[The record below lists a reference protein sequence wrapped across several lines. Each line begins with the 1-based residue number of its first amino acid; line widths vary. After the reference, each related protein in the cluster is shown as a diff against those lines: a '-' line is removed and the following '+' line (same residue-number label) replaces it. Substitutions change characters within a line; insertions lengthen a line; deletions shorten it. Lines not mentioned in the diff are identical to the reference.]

1 MDFRKL
7 MMAKWISAT
16 LGLVMAGGVI
26 MPAAAAPS
34 ETDYQKVAQK
44 AYHNYILPSFE
55 GLQGQAGRMEVRI
68 KDFCASPSKETHDAV
83 RAGFGRLVYQWGAVE
98 FLRFGPM
105 EAENRF
111 HRLLFWPDR
120 KGTAL
125 KKVRRAIN
133 GQDAK
138 RLESGALAKGS
149 VAFQGL
155 NALEYALFGEGYESL
170 WAKDDAN
177 GKYRCELAHAIAS
190 NIVATSSGLVK
201 AWSMDGF
208 GKTFTQPGKD
218 NPVYREGKEVVAELV
233 KALGTNGQYFT
244 DVKLLPV
251 VGKELKKAKP
261 KKAMFRRAD
270 ASLISM
276 QSSLDHAGQLIHEA
290 DFEMLLDEDAWWI
303 INGAEFEL
311 KNGSKT
317 LKKLREIG
325 MPKAVTDEE
334 GRKQFQYL
342 ETVVRGF
349 GEMMIAEYAAGAA
362 LVIGFNSLD
371 GD

>member
-1 MDFRKL
+1 
-7 MMAKWISAT
+7 MMAKWMSFT
-16 LGLVMAGGVI
+16 LGLVLSGG
-26 MPAAAAPS
+26 MTLSAAAQPS
-34 ETDYQKVAQK
+34 AADYQKVAQN
-44 AYHNYILPSFE
+44 AYEHYILPSFE
-55 GLQGQAGRMEVRI
+55 GLQGQAGRMEARI
-68 KDFCASPSKETHDAV
+68 KDFCAKPSEKAHQGV
-83 RAGFGRLVYQWGAVE
+83 RDGFGRLVYQWGAVE

-105 EAENRF
+105 ESENRF

-125 KKVRRAIN
+125 KKVRRAIQK
-133 GQDAK
+133 QDAK
-138 RLESGALAKGS
+138 RLEPGALAKGS

-170 WAKDDAN
+170 WAKGDASASE
-177 GKYRCELAHAIAS
+177 GGIYRCELAHAIAS
-190 NIVATSSGLVK
+190 NIVATSSDLVT

-208 GKTFTQPGKD
+208 GKTFTKAGQD
-218 NPVYREGKEVVAELV
+218 NPLYRENKEVVAELV

-261 KKAMFRRAD
+261 KKAMFRRAG

-276 QSSLDHAGQLIHEA
+276 RSSLDHADQLIQKA
-290 DFEMLLDEDAWWI
+290 DFAALLDEEAWWI
-303 INGAEFEL
+303 LNGASFEL
-311 KNGSKT
+311 KNGRNT
-317 LKKLREIG
+317 LKKLDEIG